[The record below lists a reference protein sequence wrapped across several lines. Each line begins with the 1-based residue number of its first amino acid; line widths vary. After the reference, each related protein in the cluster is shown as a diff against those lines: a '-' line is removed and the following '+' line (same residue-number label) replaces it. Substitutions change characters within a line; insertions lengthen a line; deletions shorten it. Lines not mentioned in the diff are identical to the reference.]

1 MMMPSQMD
9 VLQQALD
16 KELQAADIKLVGKYV
31 KDVLFEKMVFLW
43 DRKALDTNGK
53 LHKDY
58 LENCQPLL
66 ANGKLVPLS
75 KEEAR
80 PYMNL
85 VWNLMVKD
93 GCYNNWLSNK
103 RSNSYQAV
111 QNSFMSE

>member
-1 MMMPSQMD
+1 MD
-9 VLQQALD
+9 VLRRASD
-16 KELQAADIKLVGKYV
+16 EELLAADIKLVDKYV
-31 KDVLFEKMVFLW
+31 KGVLFEKTVFLW
-43 DRKALDTNGK
+43 NRKALDTNGK

-58 LENCQPLL
+58 LENCRPLL
-66 ANGKLVPLS
+66 ANGELVPLS

-80 PYMNL
+80 PYINI

>member
-1 MMMPSQMD
+1 
-9 VLQQALD
+9 LYQAV
-16 KELQAADIKLVGKYV
+16 AADIKLVGKYV
-31 KDVLFEKMVFLW
+31 KDVLFEKTVFLW

-58 LENCQPLL
+58 LENCRPLL

-80 PYMNL
+80 PYMNF

-93 GCYNNWLSNK
+93 GCLQQLVVKQKVKLVPGS
-103 RSNSYQAV
+103 
-111 QNSFMSE
+111 SEFIHE